1 MAANGQVTTLVGLE
15 GLRPAAAAVL
25 APENEA
31 DPPVHIDVVDSLDPP
46 ALMLTWDEPWLAV
59 GASERATMGPCLWTA
74 RLAVMCIAARLEP
87 GPGVTKLE
95 QLVDYAI
102 SRFRADTY
110 SWPFAGCTAPRV
122 VEIAGVRYLAARLTY
137 AVPVTI

>member
-1 MAANGQVTTLVGLE
+1 MAVAAASLIGLD

-25 APENEA
+25 AP
-31 DPPVHIDVVDSLDPP
+31 DPGEPPNVHTDVVDSLDPP
-46 ALMLTWDEPWLAV
+46 ALMLTWDEPWLSA

-74 RLAVMCIAARLEP
+74 RLAVMCVAGRLEP
-87 GPGVTKLE
+87 GPGVAKLE
-95 QLVDYAI
+95 QLVGYTVG
-102 SRFRADTY
+102 RFQQDVY
-110 SWPFAGCTAPRV
+110 SWPFAGCTAPRI